1 MNKKNKND
9 ISISEQIIEGIKEH
23 IHTNAGT
30 ENGVPQMW
38 GKPKFKDLQLEDCKE
53 SIQKFID
60 FLKDFL
66 QNIGYTKF
74 MLESDLSRDKLFKID
89 KLFDEIKKQQAK
101 GRFDIE
107 DFITLIDSY
116 YAYHLDI
123 ENDDPEIES
132 GVQLMTAH
140 GSKGKEF

>member
-60 FLKDFL
+60 FLKDFTEVTSGVKL
-66 QNIGYTKF
+66 KSGHELNINV
-74 MLESDLSRDKLFKID
+74 KLNGDDVIVTFNEPTPFAEVHYIINLTSKI
-89 KLFDEIKKQQAK
+89 LNIRANTQEV
-101 GRFDIE
+101 
-107 DFITLIDSY
+107 
-116 YAYHLDI
+116 
-123 ENDDPEIES
+123 EIELNGFPNPKFKVVS
-132 GVQLMTAH
+132 
-140 GSKGKEF
+140 

>member
-60 FLKDFL
+60 FLKDFTEVTSGVKL
-66 QNIGYTKF
+66 KSGHELNINV
-74 MLESDLSRDKLFKID
+74 KLNGDDVIVTFNEPTPFAEVHYIINLTSKI
-89 KLFDEIKKQQAK
+89 LNIRANTQEV
-101 GRFDIE
+101 
-107 DFITLIDSY
+107 
-116 YAYHLDI
+116 
-123 ENDDPEIES
+123 EIELNGFPKPKFKVVS
-132 GVQLMTAH
+132 
-140 GSKGKEF
+140 